1 MKKQKSGKKGL
12 VILCVVLALA
22 IVAIA
27 AAAILPG
34 VIRRRQPAAK
44 SAHFK
49 VTAPMYSYFF
59 YDSVERQLTGS
70 YKHVYEYYGI
80 TADTDL
86 RTVKYSEEQSW
97 FDFMEETTAKRLQ
110 TMLSYAESALDAGFS
125 PDPAAGEEKLAD
137 LRAKAA
143 ASGKGEGYLASRYGK
158 GVDYEDVA
166 AIEQIRQLADTR
178 SAQLAGE
185 IVITDEQITAYAASH
200 EEKLLRADL
209 CFYVLE
215 PTAAIS
221 DKAALREKA
230 DQLASCNT
238 LALYSAWVRAYEN
251 ELAAA
256 SGGAP
261 LTDDEWEE
269 VCHDFYYQALD
280 YEATLRIDPNYRD
293 RTPGETL
300 VSVDEKTGSCGVL
313 LALSPLARDETPGFD
328 LQIASFTEENAASLA
343 LEALSEITP
352 TAEVFATSCA
362 ARGGAVTPLENAPA
376 EGAGLPAALQE
387 WLLSRPEEGALCAFT
402 EAKASYLVRYGGEGY
417 CGWQKTAFAALR
429 QEAYATL
436 EEKLLQDYAGKI
448 ILAENTA
455 AKIAERK

>member
-1 MKKQKSGKKGL
+1 MKKQKSSKKGL
-12 VILCVVLALA
+12 VILCVVLAVA
-22 IVAIA
+22 IAVIA

-44 SAHFK
+44 TAHFK

-59 YDSVERQLTGS
+59 YDSVEKQLTGG
-70 YKHVYEYYGI
+70 YKQVYEYYGI

-97 FDFMEETTAKRLQ
+97 FDFMEEATAKRLQ
-110 TMLSYAESALDAGFS
+110 TMLSYAESAIDAGFTL
-125 PDPAAGEEKLAD
+125 DPTAGDETVAD

-158 GVDYEDVA
+158 GVSYEDIA
-166 AIEQIRQLADTR
+166 KMEQIRALADAR
-178 SAQLAGE
+178 STQLAGE
-185 IVITDEQITAYAASH
+185 IVVTDGQIAAYAAEH

-215 PTAAIS
+215 PTEAIS
-221 DKAALREKA
+221 DKTALREKA

-269 VCHDFYYQALD
+269 VYHDFYYEKLD
-280 YEATLRIDPNYRD
+280 YEATTQIDPNYRD
-293 RTPGETL
+293 RAPGETL

-313 LALSPLARDETPGFD
+313 LALSPLARDETPGFN

-343 LEALSEITP
+343 LEALSETTP
-352 TAEVFATSCA
+352 TAEVFATACE

-376 EGAGLPAALQE
+376 EGAGLPAALSE
-387 WLLSRPEEGALCAFT
+387 WLLSRPEQGALYAFA
-402 EAKASYLVRYGGEGY
+402 EQKVSYLVRFGGEGY

-429 QEAYATL
+429 QEAYGVL
-436 EEKLLQDYAGKI
+436 EEKLLQDYAGKVT
-448 ILAENTA
+448 LAADTA